1 MSVAKD
7 ADELGVQLVR
17 FMRAVNR
24 AKSQMARHG
33 PDGLERLAYAALFCL
48 VHDGPQR
55 TGKLAEL
62 LHAEISTVSR
72 ESRSLVAHGL
82 VERRADPIDG
92 RACVLAATPEGE
104 RVFEENRKH
113 RNRWLAAILA
123 DWPAEDRSAMTE
135 LLDRLNTGIEK
146 TPPQMA
152 DQK

>member
-1 MSVAKD
+1 MSVAQD

-17 FMRAVNR
+17 LMRAINR
-24 AKSQMARHG
+24 TKTQINRHG
-33 PDGLERLAYAALFCL
+33 PDGLDRLAYAALFCL

-62 LHAEISTVSR
+62 LHAEISTISR

-92 RACVLAATPEGE
+92 RVCVLAATPEGE
-104 RVFEENRKH
+104 RVLEQNREL
-113 RNRWLAAILA
+113 RNRWFAAILA
-123 DWPAEDRSAMTE
+123 DWPTEDRSAMNE

-146 TPPQMA
+146 TPFQLA

>member
-1 MSVAKD
+1 MSVAED

-24 AKSQMARHG
+24 AKLQMTRHG
-33 PDGLERLAYAALFCL
+33 PDSLDRLAYAALFCL

-62 LHAEISTVSR
+62 LRAEISTVSR

-123 DWPAEDRSAMTE
+123 DWPSEDRAAVTE
-135 LLDRLNTGIEK
+135 LLARLNTGIET
-146 TPPQMA
+146 TPPQLA